1 MSMPML
7 FTPIE
12 FRDVQARNRL
22 MMSAMC
28 QYVADDGFAN
38 DWHRTHYASR
48 AVGQA
53 GLISL
58 EMTAVHP
65 LGRITPGCLG
75 IWKDEHVPG
84 LRSIAQGCQQH
95 GAKVGVQLGHAGRK
109 GEFFDQGLV
118 APSRIAFA
126 DKWPQPHELTQAE
139 VAALVDSYAQAARRA
154 NEAGFDYIELHA
166 AHGYLINQFSSPL
179 SNRRE
184 DAYGTDQL
192 RFLRDVLQALREVW
206 PRHKPIFMKVSTI
219 ERDEGGA
226 QQEEVVS
233 RVAGLREYVDL
244 VIASSGAMAPTSG
257 IRFDAF
263 PGYQVPFAE
272 AIRREAGVPSAAV
285 GMLDHPL
292 LAEEVLKNG
301 RADVIAV
308 GRQFLRDPYYP
319 LHAARVL
326 GAEIAWPAPYEKAR
340 KDWKYLV

>member
-1 MSMPML
+1 ML
-7 FTPIE
+7 FEPIRIRGLE
-12 FRDVQARNRL
+12 ARNRL

-28 QYVADDGFAN
+28 QYAAEDGLAN

-75 IWKDEHVPG
+75 IWDDAHVPG
-84 LRSIAQGCQQH
+84 LRGIAEACQQQ

-118 APSRIAFA
+118 APSALPFA
-126 DKWPQPHELTQAE
+126 DQWAVPRALTRAE
-139 VAALVDSYAQAARRA
+139 VGALVGSYADAARRA
-154 NEAGFDYIELHA
+154 EQAGFDYIELHA
-166 AHGYLINQFSSPL
+166 AHGYLINQFTSPL
-179 SNRRE
+179 ANQRA
-184 DAYGTDQL
+184 DGYGTDRE
-192 RFLRDVLQALREVW
+192 RFLREILQTLREVW
-206 PRHKPIFMKVSTI
+206 PSHKPIFMKVSTI
-219 ERDEGGA
+219 ERDAGGA
-226 QQEEVVS
+226 TQAEVLA
-233 RVAGLREYVDL
+233 RVGRMREWVDL

-272 AIRREAGVPSAAV
+272 AIRRETGIATAAV

-301 RADVIAV
+301 RADVISV

-326 GAEIAWPAPYEKAR
+326 GAEIAWPKPYDKAR